1 MYESDETLQKED
13 LNSLEHYGV
22 KGQKWGLRKYQN
34 PDGSYT
40 ELGKERRRVGYGKEE
55 SSKEDEKSS
64 KGQNEAADVKIG
76 GKAYKDMTRKELR
89 AAKKRARHN
98 EKERKAQREF
108 NRDKRDA
115 IDRGDLAFIS
125 KNISKFTN
133 EEIDDAV
140 NRYRKMETVRNLEA
154 ATRKPEGYYLDKA
167 LSYLNK
173 ASQASKYITDISNN
187 INNAK
192 KINAERKKAEGKID
206 AKDKEYWDTR
216 KAKAEAEKTELEL
229 KKKRLEKKEAEADKK
244 VKEAEKKAEAAAK
257 SADDKEKEA
266 EKNHKAYM
274 DQIKRDKEIL
284 GLKDEKQ
291 QSKSDKYDEWSKYYK
306 MLKSKQ
312 EYLNAKNGK
321 NKKKN
326 KNDDDD
332 DDERNDD
339 EELLTGNR
347 LGGLFKKKSLAEQY
361 SDAFKKVNKSLD
373 YTEKAAK
380 RLIEENPKKLE
391 EYYKKYM
398 NYGSSPYNKSDKSK
412 AKSIHEVLPI
422 TNERDERWRKEKK
435 TQNSFKVDKWVN
447 EMKRKYMKE
456 RNMSA
461 DEALDKA
468 EEYVDSWIDFYGKQ
482 RKR

>member
-1 MYESDETLQKED
+1 MMHMYESDETLQKED

-244 VKEAEKKAEAAAK
+244 VKEAEKKAEAAAQ

-339 EELLTGNR
+339 EDR
-347 LGGLFKKKSLAEQY
+347 PDPHSLP
-361 SDAFKKVNKSLD
+361 DCTF
-373 YTEKAAK
+373 
-380 RLIEENPKKLE
+380 
-391 EYYKKYM
+391 
-398 NYGSSPYNKSDKSK
+398 
-412 AKSIHEVLPI
+412 
-422 TNERDERWRKEKK
+422 
-435 TQNSFKVDKWVN
+435 
-447 EMKRKYMKE
+447 
-456 RNMSA
+456 
-461 DEALDKA
+461 
-468 EEYVDSWIDFYGKQ
+468 
-482 RKR
+482 